1 MSEDILIVALTGMP
15 GAGKTTVANFLAQK
29 GIPLLIMGDVVRE
42 AAQNDG
48 LEPTSDN
55 LSKLMLRLREKKGP
69 EAIAYLVSDKIE
81 TMKHEKKEF
90 DVVIVDGIRSMA
102 EIQVLKRVGNVKLL
116 AIHGSTST
124 RYSHIRER
132 ARSDVPSNVGDFD
145 KRDKVEMGVGISDA
159 IALAD
164 ETISNNDI
172 SISELCDL
180 SLRIVRRW
188 MDVKKIK
195 QLNGDDKSCGK

>member
-15 GAGKTTVANFLAQK
+15 GAGKTTVANHLAQK

-55 LSKLMLRLREKKGP
+55 LSKLMLRLREKNGP
-69 EAIAYLVSDKIE
+69 EAIAFLVANKIKN
-81 TMKHEKKEF
+81 MKHENKEF
-90 DVVIVDGIRSMA
+90 GVVIVDGVRSLA
-102 EIQVLKRVGNVKLL
+102 EIQVLRSVGKVKLL
-116 AIHGSTST
+116 AIHGSTLT

-132 ARSDVPSNVGDFD
+132 ARSDVPSNIGEFD

-172 SISELCDL
+172 SISKLCDL
-180 SLRIVRRW
+180 SLRIIQKW
-188 MDVKKIK
+188 MDENKTK
-195 QLNGDDKSCGK
+195 

>member
-15 GAGKTTVANFLAQK
+15 GAGKTTVANHLAQK

-55 LSKLMLRLREKKGP
+55 LSKLMLRLREKNGP
-69 EAIAYLVSDKIE
+69 EAIAFLVANKIKN
-81 TMKHEKKEF
+81 MKHENKEF
-90 DVVIVDGIRSMA
+90 GVVIVDGVRSMA
-102 EIQVLKRVGNVKLL
+102 EIQVLRSVGKVKLL
-116 AIHGSTST
+116 AIHGSTLT
-124 RYSHIRER
+124 RYSHIRDR
-132 ARSDVPSNVGDFD
+132 ARSDVPSNICEFD

-180 SLRIVRRW
+180 SLRIIQKW
-188 MDVKKIK
+188 MDENKTK
-195 QLNGDDKSCGK
+195 

>member
-15 GAGKTTVANFLAQK
+15 GAGKTTVANYLAQK

-55 LSKLMLRLREKKGP
+55 LSKLMLRLREKNGP
-69 EAIAYLVSDKIE
+69 EAIAYLVANKIK
-81 TMKHEKKEF
+81 TMKRENKEF
-90 DVVIVDGIRSMA
+90 GVVIVDGVRSMA
-102 EIQVLKRVGNVKLL
+102 EIHVLRSVGNVKLL
-116 AIHGSTST
+116 AIHGSTLT

-132 ARSDVPSNVGDFD
+132 ARSDVPSNIGEFD

-180 SLRIVRRW
+180 ILRIVQKW
-188 MDVKKIK
+188 MDENKIK
-195 QLNGDDKSCGK
+195 

>member
-15 GAGKTTVANFLAQK
+15 GAGKTTVANYLAQK

-48 LEPTSDN
+48 LEPTSEN
-55 LSKLMLRLREKKGP
+55 LAKLMIRLREKNGP
-69 EAIAYLVSDKIE
+69 EAIAHLIANKIK
-81 TMKHEKKEF
+81 TMKNEDKEF
-90 DVVIVDGIRSMA
+90 AVVIVDGIRSMA
-102 EIQVLKRVGNVKLL
+102 EIEVLKRVGQVKLL
-116 AIHGSTST
+116 AIHGSILT

-132 ARSDVPSNVGDFD
+132 ARSDVPSNINEFD
-145 KRDKVEMGVGISDA
+145 KRDKVEMEVGISDA

-172 SISELCDL
+172 SISELCEL
-180 SLRIVRRW
+180 SLSTVQKWI
-188 MDVKKIK
+188 DENKIK
-195 QLNGDDKSCGK
+195 

>member
-15 GAGKTTVANFLAQK
+15 GAGKTTVANYLAQK

-55 LSKLMLRLREKKGP
+55 LSKLMLRLREKNGP
-69 EAIAYLVSDKIE
+69 EAIAYLVANKIK
-81 TMKHEKKEF
+81 TMKRENKEF
-90 DVVIVDGIRSMA
+90 GVVIVDGVRSMS
-102 EIQVLKRVGNVKLL
+102 EIHVLRSVGNVKLL
-116 AIHGSTST
+116 AIHGSTLT

-132 ARSDVPSNVGDFD
+132 ARSDVPSNIGEFD

-180 SLRIVRRW
+180 SLRIVQKW
-188 MDVKKIK
+188 MDENKIK
-195 QLNGDDKSCGK
+195 